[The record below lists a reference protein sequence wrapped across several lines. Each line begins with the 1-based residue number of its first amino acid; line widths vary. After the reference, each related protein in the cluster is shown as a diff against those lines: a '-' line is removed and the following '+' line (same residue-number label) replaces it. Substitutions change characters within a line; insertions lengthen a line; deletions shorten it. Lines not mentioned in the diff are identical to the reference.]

1 MKFEVE
7 ELAETLRMVRT
18 EHLDVRAATLGL
30 SVQDCAGQSAEEIIP
45 RLQAKL
51 RRFGGKLVET
61 VRQVSREYGVPV
73 ANSRIALT
81 PMAELVANLP
91 APEQLA
97 IARALDETAA
107 ELGIDFLG
115 GWSALVHKGHSEAE
129 AVFIAS
135 LPEVLA
141 STQRLCASV
150 NAASSKSGINLDAVA
165 LCGEVIKR
173 TAELTAA
180 ENALGCAKFVV
191 FANAPEDNPFMAGA
205 FHGPGEPEAVIN
217 VGVSGPGV
225 IRAMVEQLPDASL
238 TELAEAVKKA
248 AFKITRVGELIGR
261 EVALRLGVKPGIVDL
276 SLAPTPV
283 PGDSVGEI
291 LMAMGLEAPGIPG
304 STAALFL
311 LTDAVKKGG
320 TFASS
325 SVGGLSGAFI
335 PVMEDTAMARAAAEG
350 HLSIEK
356 LEAMTAICSVGLDM
370 VPLPGDTPAETLAAL
385 IADELAIGV
394 ANNKTTGA
402 RLIPVPGKQAGDT
415 VKLGGLLGEGTI
427 MTVSKLSSRR
437 FILRGGRMPAP
448 LRSLTN

>member
-30 SVQDCAGQSAEEIIP
+30 SVQDCAGQRAEEIIP

-51 RRFGGKLVET
+51 RRLGGKLVET

-97 IARALDETAA
+97 IARVLDETAA

-115 GWSALVHKGHSEAE
+115 GWSALVHKGHSEAD

-173 TAELTAA
+173 TADLTAA

-335 PVMEDTAMARAAAEG
+335 PVMEDTAMALAAAEG

-370 VPLPGDTPAETLAAL
+370 VPLPGDTPAATLAAL

-415 VKLGGLLGEGTI
+415 VQLGGLLGEGTI
-427 MTVSKLSSRR
+427 MPVSKLSSRR